1 MVLGSGVKPQV
12 DKQVL
17 PELKS
22 VADYFQR
29 GKRNEHSTAISGA
42 VLRGSGIGSHL
53 SQYCT
58 YSRTAPGQSPG
69 TNSPSSSGQQS
80 RQWQNPSF
88 PDASDRRWRGWMA
101 SVEVGLEESKPKVMQ
116 ASAPETKVT
125 RHPSPVG
132 RDMGRVCSP
141 CTAPPGRVP
150 AHPFHSLYQGAL
162 PPRIWESL
170 FFFFRTSFN
179 HHTVKE
185 PHSED
190 SFSGHRVPFLP
201 PLSIVCVSYFSES
214 LQEFEISRYSSPFPC
229 TSSPSPLCPRW
240 SIWAAK
246 KKKSLPGGL
255 VTLGSPIVPWT
266 HRPIC
271 DHKKTHHT
279 LSTPHHRV
287 FASPRRP
294 QSGFPTTNV

>member
-1 MVLGSGVKPQV
+1 
-12 DKQVL
+12 
-17 PELKS
+17 
-22 VADYFQR
+22 
-29 GKRNEHSTAISGA
+29 
-42 VLRGSGIGSHL
+42 
-53 SQYCT
+53 
-58 YSRTAPGQSPG
+58 
-69 TNSPSSSGQQS
+69 
-80 RQWQNPSF
+80 
-88 PDASDRRWRGWMA
+88 MA
-101 SVEVGLEESKPKVMQ
+101 SVEVGLEESKPKVVQ
-116 ASAPETKVT
+116 AHAPDPKVT
-125 RHPSPVG
+125 RYPSPVG
-132 RDMGRVCSP
+132 RDMGRFCGP

-150 AHPFHSLYQGAL
+150 GPPLPLSLSRSAPSPNFG
-162 PPRIWESL
+162 ISL
-170 FFFFRTSFN
+170 FFFSRTSFN

-190 SFSGHRVPFLP
+190 AFSGHRVPFLP

-214 LQEFEISRYSSPFPC
+214 LQEFEISRYSSP
-229 TSSPSPLCPRW
+229 SSSPLCPRW

>member
-1 MVLGSGVKPQV
+1 
-12 DKQVL
+12 
-17 PELKS
+17 
-22 VADYFQR
+22 
-29 GKRNEHSTAISGA
+29 
-42 VLRGSGIGSHL
+42 
-53 SQYCT
+53 
-58 YSRTAPGQSPG
+58 
-69 TNSPSSSGQQS
+69 
-80 RQWQNPSF
+80 
-88 PDASDRRWRGWMA
+88 MA

-116 ASAPETKVT
+116 ANAPEIQVT
-125 RHPSPVG
+125 CHPGLVG
-132 RDMGRVCSP
+132 RDMGRVLWPVHS
-141 CTAPPGRVP
+141 APGPRARP
-150 AHPFHSLYQGAL
+150 TPSSLSIKERSL
-162 PPRIWESL
+162 PQSWNLL

-214 LQEFEISRYSSPFPC
+214 LQEFEISRYSSP
-229 TSSPSPLCPRW
+229 SASPSSPLCPRW